1 VTSGLAPLLLLRWL
15 WRNKSKQG
23 LWEGC
28 KQKLGFPTFC
38 LGNSN
43 PIWVHAV
50 SVGEVKAVSPLVKK
64 ILKEYPLR
72 TILVTTTTVTGA
84 EIAYLEFGDQV
95 SHLYFP
101 IDLPSVLAR
110 FASRVNPKVLILV
123 ETELWPNLLKLC
135 GDEKIPTVII
145 NGRMSPNSY
154 RNYRKAKAITTPAF
168 ESLSMVLA
176 QTEEYARW
184 YEKLGVKQTSISVVG
199 NLKFDLVVGE
209 QTTFQAIKL
218 RERLGLVSKK
228 IMCFGSFREGEERF
242 IIESMLQLRTA
253 FPELIFILAPRHPDR
268 IPVISKLVRSSGF
281 SVSYQTTV
289 KPAEKFEVLLVD
301 TLGHLLSFYAISDVA
316 FVGGSILPRGGQNVL
331 EPIALGVPVIT
342 GTSTFNFSDIC
353 DKLLT
358 NNALVKVSNPS
369 ELIKSAGSLLANHE
383 LALRQSIRATQ
394 VMESHQGATKL
405 TFAALEPYLT

>member
-1 VTSGLAPLLLLRWL
+1 MTSGLAPLLLLRWL

-135 GDEKIPTVII
+135 GDEK
-145 NGRMSPNSY
+145 NSY
-154 RNYRKAKAITTPAF
+154 CDHK
-168 ESLSMVLA
+168 
-176 QTEEYARW
+176 
-184 YEKLGVKQTSISVVG
+184 
-199 NLKFDLVVGE
+199 
-209 QTTFQAIKL
+209 
-218 RERLGLVSKK
+218 
-228 IMCFGSFREGEERF
+228 
-242 IIESMLQLRTA
+242 
-253 FPELIFILAPRHPDR
+253 
-268 IPVISKLVRSSGF
+268 RS
-281 SVSYQTTV
+281 
-289 KPAEKFEVLLVD
+289 
-301 TLGHLLSFYAISDVA
+301 
-316 FVGGSILPRGGQNVL
+316 NV
-331 EPIALGVPVIT
+331 P
-342 GTSTFNFSDIC
+342 
-353 DKLLT
+353 KLLQE
-358 NNALVKVSNPS
+358 LS
-369 ELIKSAGSLLANHE
+369 ESKSDYY
-383 LALRQSIRATQ
+383 TC
-394 VMESHQGATKL
+394 
-405 TFAALEPYLT
+405 F